1 MQKFFFDKEK
11 KQTDNKEKNSVPVF
25 AHIKDM
31 SKEDDSPIIKIPFP
45 DAHLIAFGITGS
57 GETESVLLPLWI
69 NKTSITVI
77 DGKGDENAKMVAR
90 IYKPEANFYDMKSK
104 INPLKGLKK
113 DEILELLK
121 NSLYPKI
128 ISTEEAFYQD
138 FAIQALS
145 FVIDYI
151 ENITFEKLFLSLFR
165 DKMKKLY
172 DTYKTYLSEPEEL
185 ILSGIVNNTDY
196 ASYISNF
203 MNKLQPFALAKNLN
217 YEDSNNID
225 IKADNWFSLR
235 NIEAENSFGRMIIE
249 YIRLVKPRQRDFLM
263 TFAIDEFSDLMF
275 SYFSKIIKEIR
286 GFGIEIA
293 LLTQSFSDAD
303 RFDPTLLDIILNNAR
318 NKIFFAQDGL
328 RNEDISRLFGYKVE
342 EVKSRTMETHGTTM
356 VSSGQAKDWLVQ
368 PSAISALKPG
378 NAIGKI
384 LIGQDLIKC
393 VMRFNNYVNMNEV
406 LKNV

>member
-1 MQKFFFDKEK
+1 METLNNK
-11 KQTDNKEKNSVPVF
+11 KQSDEKQKKSLPVF
-25 AHIKDM
+25 ALIKDM
-31 SKEDDSPIIKIPFP
+31 TKEDDSPVIKIPFP
-45 DAHLIAFGITGS
+45 DAHMIAFGITGS
-57 GETESVLLPLWI
+57 GKTESVLLPLWI
-69 NKTSITVI
+69 NKKNITVI

-104 INPLKGLKK
+104 INLLKGLKK
-113 DEILELLK
+113 DEILEMLK
-121 NSLYPKI
+121 NSLYPKV
-128 ISTEEAFYQD
+128 ISTEETFYQN
-138 FAIQALS
+138 FAVQALS
-145 FVIDYI
+145 FAIDYI

-165 DKMKKLY
+165 DEMKRLY
-172 DTYKTYLSEPEEL
+172 DTYKSYLSKPEEL
-185 ILSGIVNNTDY
+185 ILSGIVNNSDY
-196 ASYISNF
+196 ASLISNF
-203 MNKLQPFALAKNLN
+203 LNKLQPFALAKNLN
-217 YEDSNNID
+217 YEDAENID

-235 NIEAENSFGRMIIE
+235 NIETENAFGRMTIE

-303 RFDPTLLDIILNNAR
+303 RFDPTLLDIILNNER
-318 NKIFFAQDGL
+318 NKIIFAQDGL
-328 RNEDISRLFGYKVE
+328 RNEDISRLFGYKIE

-356 VSSGQAKDWLVQ
+356 VSSGQVKDWLVQ

-384 LIGQDLIKC
+384 LIGQDLTKC
-393 VMRFNNYVNMNEV
+393 IMKFQHINMEEA
-406 LKNV
+406 LRNV